1 MKTLNEMLTIMVE
14 KNASDMHLTVGS
26 PIRMRVNGKLEYEE
40 SESLTPT
47 EISNYLKEYLNDSRI
62 NQLNSGKDIDFSI
75 GISGTSRFRVNIFKQ
90 RSNLVATFRRLPN
103 NIPKIDSLGLPEEVI
118 NLTNLK
124 KGLILITGG
133 TGSGKSTTFA
143 SMIEK
148 ISHDKKSHIITIE
161 DPIEY
166 LYSHKSSIV
175 NQREVGSDTDSFS
188 SALRGCLRQ
197 DPDVVAIGEL
207 RDMESMGAA
216 ITIAETGHLV
226 LGTLHTNGA
235 SGTITRLI
243 DAFPPEKQNIIRTN
257 LSMSLKAII
266 SQQLIPNTNN
276 NRSLALEILINT
288 PSIKSLIRE
297 NNLHQ
302 LDNYLLSGSKDGM
315 IRMDDSILELYK
327 NNLISKNTA
336 LNFAFNPSNLEK
348 RLNTPNI

>member
-1 MKTLNEMLTIMVE
+1 MDAE
-14 KNASDMHLTVGS
+14 
-26 PIRMRVNGKLEYEE
+26 R
-40 SESLTPT
+40 
-47 EISNYLKEYLNDSRI
+47 LKEYLNDTRI

-175 NQREVGSDTDSFS
+175 NQR
-188 SALRGCLRQ
+188 
-197 DPDVVAIGEL
+197 
-207 RDMESMGAA
+207 
-216 ITIAETGHLV
+216 
-226 LGTLHTNGA
+226 
-235 SGTITRLI
+235 
-243 DAFPPEKQNIIRTN
+243 
-257 LSMSLKAII
+257 
-266 SQQLIPNTNN
+266 
-276 NRSLALEILINT
+276 
-288 PSIKSLIRE
+288 
-297 NNLHQ
+297 
-302 LDNYLLSGSKDGM
+302 
-315 IRMDDSILELYK
+315 
-327 NNLISKNTA
+327 
-336 LNFAFNPSNLEK
+336 
-348 RLNTPNI
+348 